1 MSGRLGLPMADA
13 EIIELVSKDQDDTVR
28 LADQTYG
35 GLSDTMGVFRYRC
48 YEWMSIREEI
58 RPLAP
63 LTHTYETDASLA
75 REMAGRALAQSS
87 MTNLMHLA
95 GSLRAGLVFSAAPVL
110 RVMDELY
117 TDALFIRLDTSGASA
132 IRMLD
137 WQLAETVKVNPQNPV
152 LRDQLATVS
161 AKYERDDHYGKPGSW
176 ARLPTGK
183 KYYNFETRKR
193 HVLKEL
199 EDENPPVELGAEV
212 WQFIRDEARAQ
223 RALTNTTVHAS
234 PLAVSTI
241 DDYVAMAIQGA
252 LYAVLT
258 VATYRRI
265 SDDEILENFP
275 ALSAGKDPSLFVRD
289 DIAWRQVNGAALL
302 LGRQVRQTVSDDAS

>member
-1 MSGRLGLPMADA
+1 MSDRLGSPVSDA
-13 EIIELVSKDQDDTVR
+13 EIIELVRKDQDDTAR

-35 GLSDTMGVFRYRC
+35 GLSDAMGVFRYRC
-48 YEWMSIREEI
+48 FEWTSIREEI

-63 LTHTYETDASLA
+63 LTHAYETDASLA
-75 REMAGRALAQSS
+75 REMAGRALAHSS

-95 GSLRAGLVFSAAPVL
+95 GSMRAGLVFSAAPIL
-110 RVMDELY
+110 RVIDELY

-137 WQLAETVKVNPQNPV
+137 WQLAETVRVNPQNPV
-152 LRDQLATVS
+152 LRHQLTTVS
-161 AKYERDDHYGKPGSW
+161 AKYGRDDHYGKPGSW
-176 ARLPTGK
+176 ARLPNGK

-199 EDENPPVELGAEV
+199 EDENPPAELGEEV

-223 RALTNTTVHAS
+223 RALTNAAVHAS
-234 PLAVSTI
+234 PIAVSTI
-241 DDYVAMAIQGA
+241 DDYAAMAIQGA
-252 LYAVLT
+252 LYAALT
-258 VATYRRI
+258 MATYRRI
-265 SDDEILENFP
+265 SDDEILKNFP
-275 ALSAGKDPSLFVRD
+275 ALSAGTDSSLFVRD

-302 LGRQVRQTVSDDAS
+302 LGKWVRQTVSDDAS